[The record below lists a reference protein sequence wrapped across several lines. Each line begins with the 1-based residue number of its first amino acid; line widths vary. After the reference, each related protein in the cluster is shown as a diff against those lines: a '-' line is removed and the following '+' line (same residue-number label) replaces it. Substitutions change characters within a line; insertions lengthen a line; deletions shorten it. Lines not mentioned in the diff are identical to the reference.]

1 MPVIAMWAHPRALST
16 AFLRMMIARGD
27 VTVVHEPLVTLVDE
41 GNVELPAADGG
52 TVTVT
57 DAAEVAAHLTGLG
70 RDRTVFVKDT
80 LEYRYRHLFD
90 DPGSIADVTHTFIV
104 REPARTISSHY
115 AIKPTVTCP
124 EIGYEHQWE
133 LFDLVSRTA
142 HRPPV
147 VIRAEDLLRHPGA
160 TVAAWCAAVGL
171 PFRPEAL
178 NWAPGERAEWRRT
191 RKWHL
196 DVERTSGFSPVEK
209 SFEVTVANN
218 DTLRSYHDH
227 HQPFY
232 QRLIRHAICIGEDS

>member
-41 GNVELPAADGG
+41 GHVDLPTADGG
-52 TVTVT
+52 AVTVT
-57 DAAEVAAHLTGLG
+57 DPADVVAHLTGLG

-90 DPGSIADVTHTFIV
+90 DPEAIADVTHTFIV

-124 EIGYEHQWE
+124 EIGFEHQWE
-133 LFDLVSRTA
+133 LFDLVRRTA
-142 HRPPV
+142 RRPPV
-147 VIRAEDLLRHPGA
+147 VIRAEDLLRRPA
-160 TVAAWCAAVGL
+160 DTVAAWCAAVGL

-196 DVERTSGFSPVEK
+196 DVERTSGFSPVAK
-209 SFEVTVANN
+209 SFAVTVDND
-218 DTLRSYHDH
+218 DTLRLYHDH

-232 QRLIRHAICIGEDS
+232 QRLIRHAIAIGEDS